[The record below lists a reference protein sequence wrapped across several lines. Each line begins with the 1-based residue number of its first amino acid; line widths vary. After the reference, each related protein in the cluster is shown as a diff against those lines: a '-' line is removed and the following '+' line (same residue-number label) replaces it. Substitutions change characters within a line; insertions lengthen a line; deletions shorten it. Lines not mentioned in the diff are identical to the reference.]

1 MNAATAAESSSLAT
15 QSVLRE
21 LRSTAAVRTRAHAL
35 LARARAGQSAAFT
48 VGDDAALAAAAALVA
63 EVTRQRYGDGPIPY
77 HSRWRHF
84 EAGGVDRRGELD
96 RLLGN
101 VSAAERARTQ
111 IDLTVVSVLLDAG
124 AGPDWGYVE
133 TSSGLRFTRSE
144 GLGVASYRAFVAGL
158 FSRRVPKVGRLDWH
172 PVNGGATPVLIPAR
186 VVTWSSRFSARGLP
200 SRYPAG
206 SRSVAQI

>member
-1 MNAATAAESSSLAT
+1 MNAATATESSSLAT

-21 LRSTAAVRTRAHAL
+21 LRSTAAVRKRAHAL
-35 LARARAGQSAAFT
+35 LVGARAGLSAAFT
-48 VGDDAALAAAAALVA
+48 VGDDATIAAAAALVA
-63 EVTRQRYGDGPIPY
+63 QVTHDRYGGGPIPY

-124 AGPDWGYVE
+124 AGPDWLFLPVPDDKVVKNRIHFDFTPDDQAAEVE
-133 TSSGLRFTRSE
+133 RVIA
-144 GLGVASYRAFVAGL
+144 LGA
-158 FSRRVPKVGRLDWH
+158 RRVDIGQGEQSWV
-172 PVNGGATPVLIPAR
+172 VLADPEGNEFCILA
-186 VVTWSSRFSARGLP
+186 AE
-200 SRYPAG
+200 
-206 SRSVAQI
+206 